1 MSTTVTWTAT
11 SSGDWSN
18 AANWSDDAVPNSN
31 DNVTIATSSVQTITY
46 DSGNDTI
53 NELSVGNDHFIMA
66 GGSLEIL
73 TTATFNDGFIQTGG
87 TLENGTLTVLK
98 SGTLTGGSATGSTV
112 LNIAGGIALS
122 NYTLAGSAVLNNA
135 SNVISQTGGI
145 TVGDNTGVDA
155 TINNESK
162 GTYQIAGDYGVSSG
176 AASAVIDNAGLFEKT
191 NGSSTSN
198 VNIDIDSTG
207 TISAASGGTLAFGGP
222 NNVISGALTGAG
234 TIEFDNAGNST
245 VTLGTITSSTVEIES
260 ATVTLGTNTTLSGS
274 LDETAGSALSIGANS
289 VTLKGAVNSIGLN
302 GTALVTG
309 TGTLDN
315 TGTLSLAAM
324 QLGGSATLDNS
335 GTVDQVYN
343 VVIGDSSGAVADV
356 INAAGGTWSM
366 AAGYQ
371 LEAGSST
378 AQTFTNDGSF
388 ALSGPSGDG
397 SSVEISFNNAAGASI
412 AVATGNTLT
421 FDGVT
426 TNAGSMIGAGTVQFA
441 NSAAGTLAA
450 GTTLTSAGLDITDSA
465 SLTLATSLAYSGVF
479 TENAYFG
486 GTTLN
491 LGGDT
496 LSLSGSSNSISGFE
510 GGSTVSAGT
519 LANSGTL
526 NVGELTLSGSITL
539 DNTGTLIQAGGVT
552 DGDGGG
558 DLAAIINAAG
568 SVYEFASSLTLGV
581 GDDSNDSFSNAGTI
595 ETTQNTASTI
605 DPLFSNEAS
614 ATILAAAGS
623 TLTFSNLFTN
633 AGTIGGSG
641 EVQFINS
648 SSATF
653 SAGTTLTG
661 GAIDVT
667 DAASLTLGTSLSYAG
682 VFTENANFGDT
693 TVNVGS
699 TKFTLSGTGNSISG
713 FEGGSTVTGSGT
725 LVNSGTLAVGEL
737 TLGST
742 VTLDNTALVN
752 QAGNVAIGDGSGKVA
767 IIDNAAGAT
776 WNLDNGSGITDGAA
790 STSTFEN
797 YGIFSASPGSGS
809 TATVNTTF
817 VNEKGGT
824 VKIGTGLLDS
834 SGTFINDGTISG
846 PDFQA
851 INSSSTTLN
860 AGTNLNSL
868 KEFDLLDGATLT
880 LGTNLTYS
888 GTFDVGANFG
898 SPTIDL
904 AAHTLTLKGS
914 AIFTAFEGGSI
925 INGGGT
931 LSLAGTTQLAG
942 LTVGSTSL
950 LSNAGT
956 IDAAGNLQVGDGSG
970 KAAEFLNA
978 AKSVYDL
985 VNNSGIS
992 VGSSLLSDFVNN
1004 GLFEKT
1010 AGSGT
1015 SVVSAPFVNNGTI
1028 TVSGTGTL
1036 EFTAGS
1042 LSGNGVINGTETTDN
1057 YGDIFITA
1065 KA

>member
-18 AANWSDDAVPNSN
+18 AANWSGDAVPNSN

-66 GGSLEIL
+66 AGSLEIL
-73 TTATFNDGFIQTGG
+73 TTATFDDGFIQTGG

-112 LNIAGGIALS
+112 LNIGGGIALA

-135 SNVISQTGGI
+135 SSTISQTSGI

-162 GTYQIAGDYGVSSG
+162 GTYRIAGDYGVSSG

-191 NGSSTSN
+191 NGSGTSN
-198 VNIDIDSTG
+198 VSVDIDSSG
-207 TISAASGGTLAFGGP
+207 TIAVASGGTLAFSGP
-222 NNVISGALTGAG
+222 NNLISGALTGAG
-234 TIEFDNAGNST
+234 TVEFANAGNST
-245 VTLGTITSSTVEIES
+245 ITLGTITTGTVEIEG
-260 ATVTLGTNTTLSGS
+260 ATVTLGTNTTLTGS
-274 LDETAGSALSIGANS
+274 LDETAGGVLSIGANT
-289 VTLKGAVNSIGLN
+289 VTIEGAGSSMGMN
-302 GTALVTG
+302 GTAVVSG

-315 TGTLSLAAM
+315 SGTLSLMAM

-343 VVIGDSSGAVADV
+343 ATIGDSSGKGADV
-356 INAAGGTWSM
+356 INAAGATWTM
-366 AAGYQ
+366 ATGYQ

-378 AQTFTNDGSF
+378 AQTFTNDGTL
-388 ALSGPSGDG
+388 ALSGTSGG
-397 SSVEISFNNAAGASI
+397 SSVEILFTSAAGAAI
-412 AVATGNTLT
+412 DVATGTTLT
-421 FDGVT
+421 FQSIM
-426 TNAGSMIGAGTVQFA
+426 TNAGTIAGGGTLQL
-441 NSAAGTLAA
+441 NYSAAGTFAA
-450 GTTLTSAGLDITDSA
+450 GTAIESAALDITGSA

-479 TENAYFG
+479 TENASFG
-486 GTTLN
+486 NTTLN

-496 LSLSGSSNSISGFE
+496 LSLSGKS
-510 GGSTVSAGT
+510 
-519 LANSGTL
+519 
-526 NVGELTLSGSITL
+526 
-539 DNTGTLIQAGGVT
+539 
-552 DGDGGG
+552 
-558 DLAAIINAAG
+558 
-568 SVYEFASSLTLGV
+568 
-581 GDDSNDSFSNAGTI
+581 
-595 ETTQNTASTI
+595 
-605 DPLFSNEAS
+605 
-614 ATILAAAGS
+614 
-623 TLTFSNLFTN
+623 
-633 AGTIGGSG
+633 
-641 EVQFINS
+641 
-648 SSATF
+648 
-653 SAGTTLTG
+653 
-661 GAIDVT
+661 
-667 DAASLTLGTSLSYAG
+667 
-682 VFTENANFGDT
+682 
-693 TVNVGS
+693 
-699 TKFTLSGTGNSISG
+699 NSISG

-725 LVNSGTLAVGEL
+725 LANTGTLAVGEL

-742 VTLDNTALVN
+742 VTLANAAVID
-752 QAGNVAIGDGSGKVA
+752 QAGNVIIGDGSGKTAV
-767 IIDNAAGAT
+767 IDNAAGAT
-776 WNLDNGSGITDGAA
+776 WNLDNGSSITDGAA

-809 TATVNTTF
+809 TATLDTTF

-824 VKIGTGLLDS
+824 VKIGTGNLDS
-834 SGTFINDGTISG
+834 SGTFINTGTISG

-851 INSSSTTLN
+851 INSGSTALN
-860 AGTNLNSL
+860 AGTNLNNL

-888 GTFDVGANFG
+888 GIFDVGANFG

-914 AIFTAFEGGSI
+914 TIFTAFEGGSI

-931 LSLAGTTQLAG
+931 LSLTGTTQLAG

-956 IDAAGNLQVGDGSG
+956 INAAGNLQVGDSSG

-978 AKSVYDL
+978 AKSIYDL
-985 VNNSGIS
+985 VNTSGIS

-1010 AGSGT
+1010 SSGT

-1042 LSGNGVINGTETTDN
+1042 LSGSGVINGTETTDN
-1057 YGDIFITA
+1057 SGNIFITA